1 MLSRICKSVKC
12 LEKNFSKNFLTGKG
26 RGRCKWGAWY
36 KKWGTYGKKKALRR
50 SCAAGQIVSNGYTK
64 LRVRR
69 IVYFFK
75 LK

>member
-12 LEKNFSKNFLTGKG
+12 LEKIFSKNFLAGKN
-26 RGRCKWGAWY
+26 RGRRALTAWY
-36 KKWGTYGKKKALRR
+36 KKRGTYGKKALRR

-64 LRVRR
+64 LRARR

>member
-1 MLSRICKSVKC
+1 MLSRICKSVMR

-26 RGRCKWGAWY
+26 RGRRIWGVWY

-50 SCAAGQIVSNGYTK
+50 SCAAGQIVPTG
-64 LRVRR
+64 
-69 IVYFFK
+69 IYFFK